1 MGVFIERLRS
11 SLTEHLRCVPRTS
24 HASPLI
30 VLTVLE
36 GERVVFPLLCKWGN
50 QNPVHRFLKVTQ
62 LENVRAR
69 VHPGLYPKAQ
79 SCFLLHSFKNCK
91 PMRQNTIEG
100 ICQGNL
106 KPLVNCPG
114 MYDLS
119 CLFRG
124 ELLGWSHGHLSQ
136 LEEDQINNF
145 YSWLQPL
152 T

>member
-1 MGVFIERLRS
+1 MSHVLHTR
-11 SLTEHLRCVPRTS
+11 HL
-24 HASPLI
+24 
-30 VLTVLE
+30 
-36 GERVVFPLLCKWGN
+36 LLFS
-50 QNPVHRFLKVTQ
+50 QFLKVRGLCFLYFANEETKTQ
-62 LENVRAR
+62 FIAFSRSPSLKMSELEST
-69 VHPGLYPKAQ
+69 PGLYPEAQ

-106 KPLVNCPG
+106 KPLINCPW